1 MKLNVLTD
9 LRGNIVGTARVGS
22 FQLEDG
28 TEMEAG
34 FVPQSGQMLHEVEIS
49 EDFFME
55 QMQGVGA
62 YQKLDELIR
71 PSMLGMPQLR
81 KAK

>member
-9 LRGNIVGTARVGS
+9 LQGNIVGTARVGS

-28 TEMEAG
+28 TEIEAG
-34 FVPQSGQMLHEVEIS
+34 FIPQAGQMLHEVEIA

-71 PSMLGMPQLR
+71 PRLLGMPQLR